1 MAICDIMEKRGT
13 WDIGLDYKEAK
24 NLLLK
29 KLEHYRNKKPLYQRD
44 KIAYAYLLIG
54 LIQLRNGCRVG
65 EAIEGLIKIIQNG
78 DKEVKVRVEKRK
90 DDVKRLI
97 VLPEELTTE
106 DLKRVEDVVNNW
118 EKSKKLVVRI
128 STWYKDNLN
137 INTHSLRYA
146 FISYLGKKG
155 VPAQLIAHITGHATL
170 DMIMRYTQ
178 AKIAEEILR
187 KLE

>member
-29 KLEHYRNKKPLYQRD
+29 KLEHYRNKKPLYQRE
-44 KIAYAYLLIG
+44 KIAYAYLLVG

-65 EAIEGLIKIIQNG
+65 EAIEGLIKIIKTG

-106 DLKRVEDVVNNW
+106 DLKRVEDVVNIGD
-118 EKSKKLVVRI
+118 EVEVEILSQKGHKIEL
-128 STWYKDNLN
+128 
-137 INTHSLRYA
+137 SLRQI
-146 FISYLGKKG
+146 FK
-155 VPAQLIAHITGHATL
+155 
-170 DMIMRYTQ
+170 
-178 AKIAEEILR
+178 
-187 KLE
+187 